1 MKFQV
6 VNIGLIISL
15 IINFTISFMFVS
27 LFTNDAVSG
36 VGITL
41 LIFICSIGI
50 LYTPIGDWWY
60 RRVVFNLREPAEA
73 EKRRLMPIYNE
84 IYRRALSVSP
94 HLSRDIK
101 IFIYDDND
109 INAFAIGLRTIAV
122 HRGMLVNNIYD
133 NEIAA
138 ILGHEF
144 AHIANGDTFCTI
156 LAFQSNVIVSVFRT
170 IFSFLMMVTA
180 KIIAF
185 CAALF
190 FETARGAENAFT
202 AVDACVR
209 GISWLIDKVVLIL
222 VYISVIIA
230 QYSRRQHELAADSYS
245 AKLGYGQPMIHF
257 FQRFEGVDITS
268 NMLSISHLLYGTHPS
283 MQIRISNLQN
293 SINSNVT
300 EQWR

>member
-15 IINFTISFMFVS
+15 LINFTISFVFVS
-27 LFTNDAVSG
+27 FFTNDVASG
-36 VGITL
+36 IGITL

-60 RRVVFNLREPAEA
+60 RKIVLNLREPNDA

-84 IYRRALSVSP
+84 VYKRALIASP
-94 HLSRDIK
+94 NLSKDIK
-101 IFIYDDND
+101 LFIYDDDD
-109 INAFAIGLRTIAV
+109 INAFAIGLKTIAV

-156 LAFQSNVIVSVFRT
+156 LAVQSNAIVSVFRT
-170 IFSFLMMVTA
+170 IFSFLMIVAA
-180 KIIAF
+180 KIIGF
-185 CAALF
+185 CVALA
-190 FETARGAENAFT
+190 FETEQGAENGFT
-202 AVDACVR
+202 IADACVR
-209 GISWLIDKVVLIL
+209 GINWLIDKFVLIF
-222 VYISVIIA
+222 VFISVIIA
-230 QYSRRQHELAADSYS
+230 QYSRRQHELAADNFT

-257 FQRFEGVDITS
+257 FQRYEESDSTS
-268 NMLSISHLLYGTHPS
+268 NIFSLSHLLYGTHPS
-283 MQIRISNLQN
+283 MQVRISNLQN
-293 SINSNVT
+293 SINSNT
-300 EQWR
+300 IGMK